1 MKKLSLSRNALCSK
15 CNDMGT
21 WDDYMAYRRRMDQ
34 NLLGSSSQ
42 QMSDSPTDAGEPSRV
57 PETPTNGQS
66 STDPADLLTLDQLLR
81 SAGRASLK
89 KLDPRR
95 MNGDGW

>member
-1 MKKLSLSRNALCSK
+1 
-15 CNDMGT
+15 MGT
-21 WDDYMAYRRRMDQ
+21 WDDYMAYRQRMDQ

-42 QMSDSPTDAGEPSRV
+42 QMSDSPTDAGELSRV
-57 PETPTNGQS
+57 PTNGQG
-66 STDPADLLTLDQLLR
+66 STDPADLVTLDQLLR